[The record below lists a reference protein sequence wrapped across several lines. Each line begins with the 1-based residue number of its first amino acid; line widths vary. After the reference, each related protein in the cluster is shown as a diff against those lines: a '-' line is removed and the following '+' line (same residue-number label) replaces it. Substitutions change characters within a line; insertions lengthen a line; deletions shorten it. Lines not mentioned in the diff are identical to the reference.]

1 MALFDKLKGIVK
13 DVGKTVT
20 AAAKCAADDLSKM
33 GNSPEAQ
40 AKREEAKQAE
50 FARMQE
56 EMEKE
61 KSARLAMRDRIVNGD
76 PNDELME
83 YLEDAT
89 DEEISE
95 LDRLKDERRANIC
108 ETEIKRLSK
117 NTCCDLEKGD
127 CFWVGQ
133 SFYCTCG
140 DTACPRKEYIRKDQ
154 LGKAIAPEHV
164 PYIKLLSSFFR
175 DGELVIKREDI
186 DLTVLEAFRHFIET
200 FLPEHR
206 SALNWNQ
213 AIEMTV
219 FFLTNGLGAENY
231 VLDILFS
238 IHQQTDGKVVP
249 PMDFLVNAYHDIINS
264 DDSSDYMNI
273 CMPYFKNPSLYDRSR
288 EDLEYTAK
296 ILDIVSDEE
305 KRNAAFPVSADVSLE
320 KLFNADGTI
329 KDAGIG
335 GPRKGFYGDV
345 IYNIVSAWEV
355 KGESL

>member
-1 MALFDKLKGIVK
+1 MAFFDKLKGIAK
-13 DVGKTVT
+13 DVGKTVGAVAKS
-20 AAAKCAADDLSKM
+20 AANDISKM

-50 FARMQE
+50 YARIRE

-61 KSARLAMRDRIVNGD
+61 KNERLAMRDRIVNGD

-95 LDRLKDERRANIC
+95 LDRLKAVRKANIC
-108 ETEIKRLSK
+108 ETEMDKLMVST
-117 NTCCDLEKGD
+117 NCDQGQGD

-140 DTACPRKEYIRKDQ
+140 DAACPKKDYIRKEQ
-154 LGKAIAPEHV
+154 LGKPIAPEHL
-164 PYIKLLSSFFR
+164 PYIKLLSSFFQ
-175 DGELVIKREDI
+175 DGELVVEREDI
-186 DLTVLEAFRHFIET
+186 DLTVLDAFRYFIKK
-200 FLPEHR
+200 FLPEHE
-206 SALNWNQ
+206 SALGWEQ
-213 AIEMTV
+213 GIEMTT
-219 FFLTNGLGAENY
+219 FFLINGLGAENY
-231 VLDILFS
+231 ILDILFS

-264 DDSSDYMNI
+264 DDTGSCMNI

-305 KRNAAFPVSADVSLE
+305 KRNAAFPASADVSLE
-320 KLFNADGTI
+320 KLFNGDGTI
-329 KDAGIG
+329 KEAGIG

-345 IYNIVSAWEV
+345 IYNIVSTWE
-355 KGESL
+355 ESL